1 MPASG
6 MSSSQARPAGLSSA
20 ACSEPLGGGAEP
32 SRVGGGLLQERA
44 HPPPRPRS
52 QSLTRSESFSS
63 SHRRA
68 SLSPS
73 PSARAAPNLCASW
86 GRSSNDAYDDTC
98 VLFVADRPAVALTLA
113 RAFSGG
119 KQVRTRGHGL
129 LKTHDCFGYFAPAG
143 RRCSFAITSVAGH
156 LLVSDLVPP
165 PPHEVRSGLRSVF
178 TARTRKV
185 TESLSARLSVHEH
198 LKREAA
204 GRAWLCFWTSTDAEG
219 DAIAFEVFRA
229 LPQVRRCSPCPP
241 HLVRAL
247 PLRWRR
253 LWLWLW
259 L

>member
-165 PPHEVRSGLRSVF
+165 PPHELYMRHGAAIASRCITDESGLQKRGNVSALTSRQPHHCLLRLYYSCTGWHAVCDIA
-178 TARTRKV
+178 T
-185 TESLSARLSVHEH
+185 SARINC
-198 LKREAA
+198 
-204 GRAWLCFWTSTDAEG
+204 GRPCCTKYANPWLG
-219 DAIAFEVFRA
+219 GH
-229 LPQVRRCSPCPP
+229 RRWP
-241 HLVRAL
+241 
-247 PLRWRR
+247 
-253 LWLWLW
+253 
-259 L
+259 